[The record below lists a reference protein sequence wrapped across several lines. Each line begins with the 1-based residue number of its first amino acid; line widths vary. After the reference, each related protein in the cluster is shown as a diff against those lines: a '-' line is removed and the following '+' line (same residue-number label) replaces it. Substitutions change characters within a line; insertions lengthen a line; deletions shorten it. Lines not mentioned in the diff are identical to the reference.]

1 MASSLG
7 GAFGVA
13 ISATVYGAI
22 AAVSSVEV
30 AATGGIIA
38 NVIFGILSII
48 SIIAL
53 VPKDTGKTT
62 NEKATKI
69 DYRNNTEPEPSH

>member
-1 MASSLG
+1 MITNQNSSQPTPLNKG
-7 GAFGVA
+7 NAQNQVNQPNKKSKRKKKYTPHGL
-13 ISATVYGAI
+13 
-22 AAVSSVEV
+22 
-30 AATGGIIA
+30 
-38 NVIFGILSII
+38 NVSII

-62 NEKATKI
+62 NEKAIKI